1 MRKKRNFMALL
12 LSLALLTGMT
22 VPAQAAGSVQLNW
35 KQDGSSVELTLRG
48 LEGESVYGVQL
59 QMIVDGTYTAGFT
72 PAADGAYSPE
82 CRVSS
87 SDSKTRITL
96 YVTSQKALNNGEK
109 LRVGGLT
116 LSDKFT
122 MPSTVTVTL
131 LGHELKP
138 LTFANGTAIPTAE
151 WAGDDNGGSS
161 GGGGGG
167 GGSKAISYRI
177 QVASTQNGKVK
188 SDRTE
193 ATARSLVTL
202 TTTPDANCEL
212 EELTVTSAK
221 GGKLVLTDLGGGKY
235 TFRMPA
241 ANVEVAAR
249 FRKTEPTQPE
259 PTRPP
264 MSFADVSAN
273 DWFHAA
279 VKFVYEKGMMSGTA
293 ANAFSPNA
301 ATTRGMLVTILYRM
315 EGEPEAKA
323 SSFSDV
329 SREMYYAKAVD
340 WASQNGIVTGYGGNE
355 TGTFGPDNSV
365 TREQMAAILYRYSA
379 KKGVDMT
386 ARGDLSGFTDQASI
400 SAYAQEPMTWA
411 VGMGLVSGMGDGTV
425 APAGNATRAQVAT
438 ILMRYLEKT
447 EAKG

>member
-1 MRKKRNFMALL
+1 MRKKRNFLALL

-72 PAADGAYSPE
+72 PAAEGAYSPE

-221 GGKLVLTDLGGGKY
+221 GDKLVLTDLGGGKY